1 VPKVSYPSRGLMG
14 PCPEGETI
22 LEAVRALGYIMDH
35 ACGGNALCGTC
46 CVKVL
51 EGEASLSP
59 IETDEKERLT
69 ELDLRRPHRL
79 ACQAKIYGDI
89 VVLPGC

>member
-1 VPKVSYPSRGLMG
+1 MPKVTYASRRLAGT
-14 PCPEGETI
+14 CPEGETI

-51 EGEASLSP
+51 EGEGSLSP
-59 IETDEKERLT
+59 IGGDEKERLA
-69 ELDLRRPHRL
+69 ELGLSRPHRL
-79 ACQAKIYGDI
+79 ACQARVFGD
-89 VVLPGC
+89 VVVIPGC

>member
-1 VPKVSYPSRGLMG
+1 VPKVSYPSRGLTG
-14 PCPEGETI
+14 SCPEGETI

-51 EGEASLSP
+51 VGEGGLSP
-59 IETDEKERLT
+59 IGADERERLAD
-69 ELDLRRPHRL
+69 LDLKQPHRL
-79 ACQAKIYGDI
+79 ACQAKIHGDI
-89 VVLPGC
+89 VVIPAC